1 MWKSWIVAVMAS
13 VIFAAG
19 SAWYGHSRGV
29 QSGMLQIQTLWDAER
44 MAQQQAILE
53 AQQKAQDTER
63 RLQAQVAKLRK
74 ERANEKARIDAQYAS
89 LIDGL
94 RDRPEARAGDTGVPE
109 GARAG
114 VGCTGAG
121 LSKSDSEFL
130 IWLSSEADRT
140 QAALRSCVTAY
151 EEVRRSINSE

>member
-1 MWKSWIVAVMAS
+1 
-13 VIFAAG
+13 
-19 SAWYGHSRGV
+19 
-29 QSGMLQIQTLWDAER
+29 MLQVQTLWDAER

-74 ERANEKARIDAQYAS
+74 ERANEKARIDARYAD
-89 LIDGL
+89 LVDGL
-94 RDRPEARAGDTGVPE
+94 RDRPEARAGASGVPE

-114 VGCTGAG
+114 VGCTGFG

-130 IWLSSEADRT
+130 VWLSSEADRT
-140 QAALRSCVTAY
+140 QAALRSCVAAY